1 MENIPQIPKRLFY
14 VWFGNDMPA
23 DVHACIQT
31 WKLAMPDYEIIKVG
45 EEKTEWFDFQA
56 VLKDCDWLKAVYER
70 KLWAY
75 VSDYVRIK
83 ILHDHGGIYL
93 DTDVTASQSF
103 EPLRKH
109 TMFMG
114 YQCETEVNGA
124 VIGSVKHHPFL
135 RAMLD
140 YYENGS
146 IFKTSR
152 YLLPEIITYILEKDY
167 GMVPFDSRITPKIT
181 ELKGITIYPEQ
192 AFYPFRYRERYT
204 DACITPNTYSVHW
217 WKASWHSEEDIAWLQ
232 SGRLTHLDDRNKVGS
247 QEEQANPENLPAEQQ
262 TLEHKPEV
270 ATISDKKKSS
280 GLKWLYRVKRR
291 SYGKKYIILG
301 IPFFS
306 VRKPRHREYVYL
318 FNTIPIYGK

>member
-1 MENIPQIPKRLFY
+1 
-14 VWFGNDMPA
+14 
-23 DVHACIQT
+23 
-31 WKLAMPDYEIIKVG
+31 
-45 EEKTEWFDFQA
+45 
-56 VLKDCDWLKAVYER
+56 
-70 KLWAY
+70 
-75 VSDYVRIK
+75 
-83 ILHDHGGIYL
+83 
-93 DTDVTASQSF
+93 
-103 EPLRKH
+103 
-109 TMFMG
+109 
-114 YQCETEVNGA
+114 
-124 VIGSVKHHPFL
+124 
-135 RAMLD
+135 
-140 YYENGS
+140 
-146 IFKTSR
+146 
-152 YLLPEIITYILEKDY
+152 
-167 GMVPFDSRITPKIT
+167 MVPFDSRITPKIT